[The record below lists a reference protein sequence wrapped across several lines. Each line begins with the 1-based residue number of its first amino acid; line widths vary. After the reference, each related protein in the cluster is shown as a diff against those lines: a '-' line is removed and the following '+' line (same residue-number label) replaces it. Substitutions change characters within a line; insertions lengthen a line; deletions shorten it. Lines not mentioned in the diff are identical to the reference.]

1 MAWQRLMAAT
11 RLFFVSLLVLAPSPL
26 PPPLTPP
33 PRLVLVLVRVLVW
46 PSLEPR
52 GVFVLGHLCVG
63 VDERTRAL
71 IVSYH
76 EYVWAFCF
84 ALRRRTE
91 NIEKAATNSSSK
103 LFADG
108 VPSSR
113 RAIVTARNRLSCPAR
128 LLYLDT
134 SPRFF
139 ARRLLVAWAVA
150 PERF

>member
-1 MAWQRLMAAT
+1 MAAT
-11 RLFFVSLLVLAPSPL
+11 HGSNATLLC
-26 PPPLTPP
+26 LTTGAGA
-33 PRLVLVLVRVLVW
+33 VAAAATTYAATAAGAGVLVRVLVW